1 MSAAVAKLAQLRP
14 GVRGY
19 TVADLHTL
27 PEVGP
32 RYELL
37 DGSIVMSPSAT
48 SAHNMIARWIAQL
61 IEDADPGDGYV
72 VSTDQSVAIDD
83 HNEPRPDIVV
93 LPAAHIDDSPF
104 PVDGVQLVVEVV
116 SPTSA
121 LRDTEVKRVL
131 YARAGVPFY
140 WVVVPDPDADAI
152 ALAELVLEGGK
163 YRYATHYTSG
173 VFRTEQPWPVEIDL
187 PALAARTARY
197 RRPSVGT
204 S

>member
-14 GVRGY
+14 GARGY

-27 PEVGP
+27 PEDGP
-32 RYELL
+32 RYELI
-37 DGSIVMSPSAT
+37 DGSIIVSPSAT
-48 SAHNMIARWIAQL
+48 GSHNMFARWIAQL
-61 IEDADPGDGYV
+61 LEEANPDTAYV
-72 VSTDQSVAIDD
+72 VGTDQSVTIDE
-83 HNEPRPDIVV
+83 HNEPRPDVV
-93 LPAAHIDDSPF
+93 VYPSAHLDDSPF

-140 WVVVPDPDADAI
+140 WVVVPDSDADTI
-152 ALAELVLEGGK
+152 ALAELVLEEGK

-173 VFRTEQPWPVEIDL
+173 VFRTQQPWPVEIDL

-197 RRPSVGT
+197 RRPS
-204 S
+204 